1 MATWKVPE
9 DVLWTL
15 HKADRTAEARTGTG
29 GDQPELRIYAGSG
42 KQQTYDLLFSQVMK
56 DTRAV
61 RAMAA
66 EKKREFEA
74 QGWSADK

>member
-1 MATWKVPE
+1 MATWKIPE

-29 GDQPELRIYAGSG
+29 NDAPELRIYAGAG
-42 KQQTYDLLFSQVMK
+42 KQQTYELLFSQVLK
-56 DTRAV
+56 DARAV
-61 RAMAA
+61 RTMAD

-74 QGWSADK
+74 QGWTATP